1 MEVER
6 ALSEVELLRRLDQMA
21 MEIEALRQK
30 VLEMIASRK
39 RTRKFKS
46 VREYEACGMWA
57 DRPEWEGMTTEEIV
71 EWIRERAWRGVYPHF
86 SMIEGLRLEKP
97 Y

>member
-1 MEVER
+1 
-6 ALSEVELLRRLDQMA
+6 
-21 MEIEALRQK
+21 
-30 VLEMIASRK
+30 
-39 RTRKFKS
+39 
-46 VREYEACGMWA
+46 MWA

-71 EWIRERAWRGVYPHF
+71 EWIRERAWRGAYPHF